1 MAAQQDVDID
11 AMDWGPG
18 VIEIGT
24 QEAEEAMTALVSAAV
39 KVDGAPAGPSTETK
53 VEQLW
58 RCGTLRSTSP
68 SAMPLLKLAVKHADE
83 RYVLRELHCAQCCGA
98 DTAPFVHLHADG
110 GTKPLDRQAQLTSA
124 RRLLGLLP
132 DQEV

>member
-24 QEAEEAMTALVSAAV
+24 QEAEDAMTALVSAAV
-39 KVDGAPAGPSTETK
+39 EVDGAPAGPSTETR

-58 RCGTLRSTSP
+58 RCGTLRSSSP
-68 SAMPLLKLAVKHADE
+68 SSVPLLRLAVQNTDH
-83 RYVLRELHCAQCCGA
+83 R
-98 DTAPFVHLHADG
+98 
-110 GTKPLDRQAQLTSA
+110 
-124 RRLLGLLP
+124 
-132 DQEV
+132 

>member
-24 QEAEEAMTALVSAAV
+24 QEAEDAMTALVSTAV
-39 KVDGAPAGPSTETK
+39 VVDGASAGPANETRL
-53 VEQLW
+53 EQLW

-68 SAMPLLKLAVKHADE
+68 SAMPLLKLVVKHADE
-83 RYVLRELHCAQCCGA
+83 RYVLCELHC
-98 DTAPFVHLHADG
+98 
-110 GTKPLDRQAQLTSA
+110 RN
-124 RRLLGLLP
+124 
-132 DQEV
+132 

>member
-18 VIEIGT
+18 AIEIGT
-24 QEAEEAMTALVSAAV
+24 QEAEDAMTALVSAAV
-39 KVDGAPAGPSTETK
+39 EVGGAPAGPSTETK

-83 RYVLRELHCAQCCGA
+83 RYVLRELHCASKVVCCA
-98 DTAPFVHLHADG
+98 AHTQKKRSVLRCE
-110 GTKPLDRQAQLTSA
+110 LSTSIA
-124 RRLLGLLP
+124 YEMFDSVRSYWYW
-132 DQEV
+132 

>member
-68 SAMPLLKLAVKHADE
+68 SAMPLLHLAVENTD
-83 RYVLRELHCAQCCGA
+83 
-98 DTAPFVHLHADG
+98 
-110 GTKPLDRQAQLTSA
+110 A
-124 RRLLGLLP
+124 R
-132 DQEV
+132 

>member
-39 KVDGAPAGPSTETK
+39 KVDGASAGPSTETK

-98 DTAPFVHLHADG
+98 GTAPFVHLQRLRRRSIQG
-110 GTKPLDRQAQLTSA
+110 GESCHHQL
-124 RRLLGLLP
+124 RGH
-132 DQEV
+132 

>member
-58 RCGTLRSTSP
+58 RCGTLRSTEP
-68 SAMPLLKLAVKHADE
+68 DAAPMLRRAIAVSD
-83 RYVLRELHCAQCCGA
+83 
-98 DTAPFVHLHADG
+98 
-110 GTKPLDRQAQLTSA
+110 A
-124 RRLLGLLP
+124 R
-132 DQEV
+132 